1 MENQAKKPVIDFP
14 SSQLSKCCLEQC
26 LEISSVS
33 QHVSKLNECVP
44 NVEKCIEY
52 ELKTAIKTPKSQ
64 LNRQASLTVSCDF
77 QISGIPHTNTENLYN
92 LFQYIC
98 PLNTKLF
105 TALNVIAILMVP

>member
-1 MENQAKKPVIDFP
+1 MENQAKKPVLDFP

-33 QHVSKLNECVP
+33 QHVP

-64 LNRQASLTVSCDF
+64 LNRQASLTVSCDL
-77 QISGIPHTNTENLYN
+77 QISGIPHTNTKNLYN